1 MNVDQTM
8 AVISAVAA
16 VVAGIIL
23 FIRRNWVNHG
33 SLK

>member
-8 AVISAVAA
+8 AVVSAAVAL
-16 VVAGIIL
+16 VAGIIL
-23 FIRRNWVNHG
+23 FIRRNWANHG

>member
-8 AVISAVAA
+8 AVVSAAVAL
-16 VVAGIIL
+16 VAGIIM
-23 FIRRNWVNHG
+23 FIRRNWANHG

>member
-8 AVISAVAA
+8 AVVSAVIA
-16 VVAGIIL
+16 VVAGIIM
-23 FIRRNWVNHG
+23 FIRRNWANHG

>member
-8 AVISAVAA
+8 AVVSAAVAM
-16 VVAGIIL
+16 VAGIIM

>member
-8 AVISAVAA
+8 AVVSAVVA
-16 VVAGIIL
+16 VVAGIIM
-23 FIRRNWVNHG
+23 FIRRNWASHG

>member
-8 AVISAVAA
+8 AVVSAAVAL
-16 VVAGIIL
+16 VAGIIM

>member
-16 VVAGIIL
+16 VV
-23 FIRRNWVNHG
+23 IRRNWVNHG

>member
-8 AVISAVAA
+8 AVVSAAVAM
-16 VVAGIIL
+16 VAGIIM
-23 FIRRNWVNHG
+23 FIRRNWANHG

>member
-8 AVISAVAA
+8 AVVSAAVAL
-16 VVAGIIL
+16 VAGIIM
-23 FIRRNWVNHG
+23 FIRRNWSNHG